1 MSASDPGA
9 VSPVPEHLHT
19 VTPRLVASQ
28 FAVAMRPPSG
38 LTATPLMVP
47 WVSKTWRTLP
57 DAVSHTTGD
66 PIAPVTRIDPSG
78 PKAEPMLASWPE
90 NVRSSRPD
98 EGSERRAWPL
108 ELVVAR
114 RDPSGL

>member
-1 MSASDPGA
+1 MAWLDGA
-9 VSPVPEHLHT
+9 
-19 VTPRLVASQ
+19 Q
-28 FAVAMRPPSG
+28 FAVAMRLPSG

-47 WVSKTWRTLP
+47 LVSKTWRAVP

-66 PIAPVTRIDPSG
+66 PTAPVTRIDPSG
-78 PKAEPMLASWPE
+78 PKAAPMLASWPE

-98 EGSERRAWPL
+98 EGSQRRAWPL
-108 ELVVAR
+108 ALVVAR